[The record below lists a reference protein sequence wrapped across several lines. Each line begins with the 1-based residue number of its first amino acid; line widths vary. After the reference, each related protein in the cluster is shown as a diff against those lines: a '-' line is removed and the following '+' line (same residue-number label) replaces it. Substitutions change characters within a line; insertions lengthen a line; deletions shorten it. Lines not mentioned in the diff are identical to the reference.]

1 MNYQLRILIVILFA
15 GLSNN
20 ILAQAGANKT
30 ESPGKMQS
38 PAQRWVDSVY
48 NSLNEEQRIGQL
60 FMLAAYSGGEKYNR
74 NFIEN
79 AIKNNFI
86 GGLIFMQGTA
96 EAQAEQT
103 NLYQNMSKVPLMMA
117 MDAEWGLGMRL
128 KNVDD
133 LPRQIMM
140 GAMNDSSLAYKYG
153 KVVAKQCKRLGVHV
167 NFAPVIDVNNNPD
180 NPVINFRSFGENKY
194 SVVKFATMYMKGMQD
209 SRVLACAKH
218 FPGHGNTNTDSHK
231 DLPEI
236 TGSRSSLEN
245 LELYPFRE
253 LINQGIGSMM
263 IAHLQVP
270 ALESTPN
277 TPTTLSKKVVTDL
290 LKKQYGYKGL
300 IFTDALNMQG
310 VAKYY
315 KPGEVDLKAFLAGN
329 DVLLFSEDVP
339 KGVAKIKAGLADG
352 SITNERLAESVKKIL
367 FAKYLLGV
375 HEKKYIDPTNI
386 TGDINKHT
394 SAMRTEIAKAA
405 LTLAQDKNNI
415 ISKVKNKQGKIAYVQ
430 FGGAGINAMGNSLA
444 GYGITENYINP
455 GKAVLQNLSSYS
467 AVIVSL
473 QGLSPYP
480 GKNFGISAA
489 NIGSI
494 NTLLKNKNTALVLFG
509 NPYAMKYFCTSGT
522 SLICYD
528 EKNETQRVAAEI
540 IAGKRKAKGKLP
552 VTICT
557 NYKAGDGIVSADA
570 AGEVVPDDDIDAKPN
585 GKNDVLVGAVKK
597 NNSEKDSQQVQV
609 IPKAHLPVNVT
620 CCVSPGSIGASSE
633 KLAKIDELMNDAI
646 AKGAMPGARILVA
659 KDGKIFFDK
668 SYGHLTYDKRKS
680 VQTNT
685 VYDIASVTKVAATTL
700 AVMKLYEEGKID
712 LEAYV
717 GKYVRKLQGTDKG
730 YLKIKDILLHQA
742 GLTSWIPFYKETL
755 DSNKVLRPEIY
766 ATRES
771 SAYSIKVAPNVYMKK
786 QWVDTMWQ
794 RMIGSELGQKR
805 YEYSDLDFIFL
816 QKVVESVSGESLE
829 KYVTKHFYIPLGLKR
844 TMYNPAQ
851 KLRIN
856 LTEIAPSENDDY
868 FRNQMLQGYVHD
880 MGAAMFGGVSGH
892 AGLFSTA
899 NDLAIIMQMLL
910 NGGFYNGKR
919 LLNKKT
925 VDLFTSYH
933 STSRRGYGF
942 DKPEQAANKNTPVA
956 DACSKLTFGHQ
967 GFTGTCVWADPATDM
982 VFIFLS
988 NRTYPSMENKLIGKM
1003 DLRSRVQQY
1012 AYEALGM
1019 H

>member
-1 MNYQLRILIVILFA
+1 MKYLFHILLILA
-15 GLSNN
+15 GLVNFSYTQ
-20 ILAQAGANKT
+20 AQTGANKT
-30 ESPGKMQS
+30 ESAGKMQS
-38 PAQRWVDSVY
+38 PSQRWVDSVY

-74 NFIEN
+74 SFIEN
-79 AIKNNFI
+79 AIKNNYI

-103 NLYQNMSKVPLMMA
+103 NVYQGISKVPLMIA

-140 GAMNDSSLAYKYG
+140 GAMNDSSIAYKYG

-167 NFAPVIDVNNNPD
+167 NFAPVVDINNNPD
-180 NPVINFRSFGENKY
+180 NPVINFRSFGENKFD
-194 SVVKFATMYMKGMQD
+194 VVKFATMYMKGMQD
-209 SRVLACAKH
+209 NRVLACAKH

-236 TGSRSSLEN
+236 NGSQSSLEN

-253 LINQGIGSMM
+253 LINHGIGSMM

-270 ALESTPN
+270 ALDNTPN
-277 TPTTLSKKVVTDL
+277 LPTTLSKKVVTDL
-290 LKKQYGYKGL
+290 LKKKYSYKGL

-339 KGVAKIKAGLADG
+339 KGVAKIKASMAAGD
-352 SITNERLAESVKKIL
+352 ITDERLAESVKKIL
-367 FAKYLLGV
+367 LAKYLLGV
-375 HEKKYIDPTNI
+375 HEKKIIDATNI
-386 TGDINKHT
+386 TADINKYT
-394 SAMRTEIAKAA
+394 SSTRTEIARAA
-405 LTLAQDKNNI
+405 LTLARDNNNI
-415 ISKVKNKQGKIAYVQ
+415 LSKIKSKQGKIAYVQ
-430 FGGAGINAMGNSLA
+430 IGGTAQNAMSNSLA
-444 GYGITENYINP
+444 AYGITENYLNP
-455 GKAVLQNLSSYS
+455 GNAVLQNLSSYN
-467 AVIVSL
+467 AVIVSV

-489 NIGSI
+489 QMENINSLI
-494 NTLLKNKNTALVLFG
+494 KNKNAALVLFG
-509 NPYAMKYFCTSGT
+509 NPYAMKYFCNSGT
-522 SLICYD
+522 TLVCYD
-528 EKNETQRVAAEI
+528 EKNETQRVAADI
-540 IAGKRKAKGKLP
+540 VTGKIKAKGKLP
-552 VTICT
+552 VSICN
-557 NYKAGDGIVSADA
+557 NYKAGDGIVSNEPNA
-570 AGEVVPDDDIDAKPN
+570 EVVPDLDNDPKPKTASDIETPNIKKKEPISNEQQLQVVPKP
-585 GKNDVLVGAVKK
+585 
-597 NNSEKDSQQVQV
+597 SQ
-609 IPKAHLPVNVT
+609 PVNLT
-620 CCVSPGSIGASSE
+620 CCVNPASIGANTAALS
-633 KLAKIDELMNDAI
+633 KIDDLMNDAI
-646 AKGAMPGARILVA
+646 AKGAMPGARILVS

-668 SYGHLTYDKRKS
+668 SYGHLTYDKSKA

-685 VYDIASVTKVAATTL
+685 VYDVASVTKIAATTL
-700 AVMKLYEEGKID
+700 AIMKLYEDGKID
-712 LEAYV
+712 LDAYV
-717 GKYVRKLQGTDKG
+717 GKYVKRLQGTDKG

-742 GLTSWIPFYKETL
+742 GLVSWIPFYKETL
-755 DSNKVLRPEIY
+755 DSNKDLRADIY
-766 ATRES
+766 ASKES
-771 SAYSIKVAPNVYMKK
+771 NLYSIKVAPNVYMKK
-786 QWVDTMWQ
+786 QWTDTMWQ
-794 RMIGSELGQKR
+794 RMIASELGPTR

-816 QKVVESVSGESLE
+816 QKVVEGASGESLE
-829 KYVTKHFYIPLGLKR
+829 KYVTKHFYIPMGLKS
-844 TMYNPAQ
+844 TMFTPAQ
-851 KLRIN
+851 KLR
-856 LTEIAPSENDDY
+856 LKVADIAPSENDDY
-868 FRNQMLQGYVHD
+868 FRNQQLQGYVHD

-899 NDLAIIMQMLL
+899 NDLGVIMQMLL

-919 LLNKKT
+919 LLNKRT

-967 GFTGTCVWADPATDM
+967 GFTGTCVWADPATNM
-982 VFIFLS
+982 VFVFLS
-988 NRTYPSMENKLIGKM
+988 NRTYPSAENKLISRM
-1003 DLRSRVQQY
+1003 DLRSRAQQY
-1012 AYEALGM
+1012 AYEAFGL